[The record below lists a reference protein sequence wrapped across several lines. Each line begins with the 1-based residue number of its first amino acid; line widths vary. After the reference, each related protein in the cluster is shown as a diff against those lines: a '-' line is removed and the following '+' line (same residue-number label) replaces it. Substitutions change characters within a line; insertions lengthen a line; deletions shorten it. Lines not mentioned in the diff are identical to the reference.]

1 MKFIKGIS
9 ATGVNIPKA
18 GLKLSGLSDTE
29 KLELHTLNRAAVL
42 LKPEMTAVELLAV
55 VKSLDKLSGDLL
67 SVLAISCEKCVGCED
82 ECPFS
87 QESRDIRLPKYLL
100 EAAEIPVF
108 DLGIWCGKMSPEP
121 SPAESQ
127 RARTSASSSRRSAEL
142 KAILP
147 GIHRRR
153 GTAHQLRGP
162 AGILHGQ
169 DHDQQG
175 VDDGRYLCR

>member
-18 GLKLSGLSDTE
+18 GLKLSGLSGEE

-42 LKPEMTAVELLAV
+42 LKPEMTAIELLAV
-55 VKSLDKLSGDLL
+55 VNSLDKLSGDLL

-100 EAAEIPVF
+100 EAAEIPVGASLCAEPDPDTGRIIVSALEPQY
-108 DLGIWCGKMSPEP
+108 DLSRVPE
-121 SPAESQ
+121 
-127 RARTSASSSRRSAEL
+127 EL
-142 KAILP
+142 LDALFECDVCL
-147 GIHRRR
+147 GSLSELL
-153 GTAHQLRGP
+153 GSGEVVYGAH
-162 AGILHGQ
+162 
-169 DHDQQG
+169 
-175 VDDGRYLCR
+175 